1 MQAEQHKSIEIP
13 ESLYNRIVT
22 RIKGSNFNSVSDYA
36 SYVLREK
43 LAVEEEGSKSAFSKE
58 EEEKIKA
65 RLRDLGY
72 L

>member
-1 MQAEQHKSIEIP
+1 MGENRSVEIP
-13 ESLYNRIVT
+13 ESLYNRIAA
-22 RIKGSNFNSVSDYA
+22 RLKGSDFNSVSDYVA
-36 SYVLREK
+36 HVLREK
-43 LAVEEEGSKSAFSKE
+43 LVVEEEASKSAFSKD

>member
-1 MQAEQHKSIEIP
+1 MDQSKSVEIP
-13 ESLYNRIVT
+13 ESLYNRILA
-22 RIKGSNFNSVSDYA
+22 RIKGSNFNSVSDYV
-36 SYVLREK
+36 SHVLREK
-43 LAVEEEGSKSAFSKE
+43 LVVEEETTKSAFSKE